1 MKIDL
6 IVFEVD
12 YIKWATI
19 PRALATI
26 PSRRCF
32 RVINKIDNL
41 AIGTFEWDLPNW
53 KVDHFER
60 ATGVGFALIE
70 GEGIGGVDRQ
80 VVMIVFVSKVD
91 EPG

>member
-41 AIGTFEWDLPNW
+41 AIGTFE
-53 KVDHFER
+53 
-60 ATGVGFALIE
+60 
-70 GEGIGGVDRQ
+70 
-80 VVMIVFVSKVD
+80 
-91 EPG
+91 